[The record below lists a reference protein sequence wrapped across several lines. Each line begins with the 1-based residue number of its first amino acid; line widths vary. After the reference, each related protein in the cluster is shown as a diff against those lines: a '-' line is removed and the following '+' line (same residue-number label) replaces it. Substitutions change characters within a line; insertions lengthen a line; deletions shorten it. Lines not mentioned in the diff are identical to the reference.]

1 MWIVRE
7 GIMKHLI
14 QWLAAFVCWCIF
26 VGTLSVVLVKTIH
39 WHQKQAKERFEYIV
53 EQRVYQF
60 EKDYGRF
67 IHDKNY

>member
-1 MWIVRE
+1 MF
-7 GIMKHLI
+7 KHFI
-14 QWLAAFVCWCIF
+14 QWLVSFVCVCIF
-26 VGTLSVVLVKTIH
+26 VGVLSIVLVKTIQF
-39 WHQKQAKERFEYIV
+39 HQKQAKERFEYIV

>member
-1 MWIVRE
+1 
-7 GIMKHLI
+7 MKHFI
-14 QWLAAFVCWCIF
+14 QWLISFLCICLF
-26 VGTLSVVLVKTIH
+26 MAVLSVVLVKTIH

-67 IHDKNY
+67 WR